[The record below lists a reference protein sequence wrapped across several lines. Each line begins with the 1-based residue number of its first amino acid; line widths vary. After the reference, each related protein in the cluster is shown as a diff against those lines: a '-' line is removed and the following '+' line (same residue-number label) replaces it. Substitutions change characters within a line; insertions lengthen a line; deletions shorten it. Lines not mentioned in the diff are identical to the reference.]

1 MLKTYQGS
9 CHCGAVRFEAE
20 LDLEQSTYRCNC
32 SICRRTRFWPT
43 VAGENGFRLLA
54 GDSEL
59 TPYLFN
65 TRRNQH
71 YFCKHCGVRA
81 FGVGTETPIG
91 KMYGIN
97 LGCLAGVSEEELSRL
112 PITYVDGLD
121 DKWQSPPEFF
131 AHL

>member
-1 MLKTYQGS
+1 MLKTYRGS

-32 SICRRTRFWPT
+32 SICRRTRFWPA

-65 TRRNQH
+65 TRKNQH

-121 DKWQSPPEFF
+121 DKWQNPPEFF

>member
-65 TRRNQH
+65 TRKNQH

-121 DKWQSPPEFF
+121 DKWQNPPEFF